1 LGAIKYERCE
11 YMSRDIER
19 IQHYLDHTVGSKIWV
34 VSGNL
39 KQAKLYWDKISK
51 ELNWSGGKVYFM
63 PSSPNTI
70 DGLNPFN
77 TLILLC
83 GRWWTN
89 RATKTEIFKQYLK
102 DTRCTI
108 PIGEL

>member
-1 LGAIKYERCE
+1 MNK
-11 YMSRDIER
+11 DIEK
-19 IQHYLDHTVGSKIWV
+19 IKFYLKDISNAKIWV

-39 KQAKLYWDKISK
+39 KQAELYWEKISK
-51 ELNWSGGKVYFM
+51 ELNWSGGKVYLM
-63 PSSPNTI
+63 PSRPNVI
-70 DGLNPFN
+70 DGLNAQD

-89 RATKTEIFKQYLK
+89 RATDTETFKQYMK
-102 DTRCTI
+102 DARGTI

>member
-1 LGAIKYERCE
+1 L
-11 YMSRDIER
+11 SRDIER
-19 IQHYLDHTVGSKIWV
+19 MQHYLNHTIESRIWV

-51 ELNWSGGKVYFM
+51 ELNWLGGKVYFM
-63 PSSPNTI
+63 PSRARTI

-89 RATKTEIFKQYLK
+89 PATDTPIFKQYLR
-102 DTRCTI
+102 DARMTI
-108 PIGEL
+108 PVGEL